1 MTSVQQIKMSSC
13 SSSDGCDIS
22 TEEAQTISKLGRI
35 FLKHLA
41 EETVKSARKGSSDIE
56 VLPVF
61 GTEDEFIGSYMDR
74 LHSQGHRTFTVQKK
88 TETDVQRLCDGYNK
102 TKETSSVSPGKN
114 RPSGCSAYVSFTF
127 HHGANITACV
137 VRKDLHHRRHF
148 TPSEKRPPKP
158 LPVVEAIKTTSR
170 SSPDGCVINP
180 EKMQGLS
187 KLGSIFIKNLAEKS
201 IKSTQHGSTDVEVL
215 PVFGSEED
223 FIQNYIDN
231 LQADGHGTFT
241 VRKQRGSYI
250 QRLCDRHNKAKGA
263 SSGSPSKTR
272 ANGCPAYVSF
282 SFEQGANIT
291 ACVVRRELQHKGHSP
306 QSPVEK
312 RVSRI
317 HPELVQYIEIL
328 AFSGRKTRDIIPLV
342 AEWSKERGFVD
353 SEDRRYY
360 PSHKDIQGILYEY
373 RKKDRQHSNDALSV
387 NSTLKTSIIKNVIY
401 YQPVS
406 TLGNQALRIV
416 VHTENQKKQFEKYG
430 NGTVFMASTYS
441 GKAPDGFAIYAL
453 IVSDSFG
460 NGVPVCTFITSEDT
474 EDSISAC
481 LHELKMASPNTL
493 PSAFMIDKE
502 DKDIGAIQ
510 KIYPTSGILVCWFH
524 VLQAINQWL
533 CKKESGI
540 SGPDSYEERK
550 KVLDFVAALK
560 NCATEEAFSKVVSE
574 SSQVIRSNIVRH
586 YLEENWLKCASMW
599 ANFGRQLSDEN
610 SEANTWTER
619 YFLKIK
625 YQFLKRLSNRRLDDL
640 LKLFTG
646 PVEEYFSYS
655 LGPKE
660 VGGVANKRARLDSGD
675 KSQDTILQQEWGKK
689 IIWVSKFECSVPCL
703 TQQDVQWEV
712 NLLLQSC
719 SCPTACREG
728 HCKHIQLAMLDYI
741 SRSGETIEDTR
752 KKVAEECFEKKMFM
766 HEESYI
772 LILNEEL
779 GINSAVHL
787 PSLTCNCYTASH
799 GIQCVCFL
807 TAAKVT
813 SQNVIIEIINMPE
826 CEATGILPAKEQ
838 GSTVLSTSQMIQ
850 DLFCYSVSD
859 QFEDSQELREA
870 VEKAYKIVF

>member
-1 MTSVQQIKMSSC
+1 MSSC
-13 SSSDGCDIS
+13 SSSDGCDANI
-22 TEEAQTISKLGRI
+22 EAAQAISKLGRI

-61 GTEDEFIGSYMDR
+61 GTEEEFIGAYMDR
-74 LHSQGHRTFTVQKK
+74 LHAQGHRTFTVQKK
-88 TETDVQRLCDGYNK
+88 TETDVQRLCDGYNT
-102 TKETSSVSPGKN
+102 TKETSVISPGKN
-114 RPSGCSAYVSFTF
+114 RPGGCSAYVSFTF

-148 TPSEKRPPKP
+148 TLPVAAKRPPKP
-158 LPVVEAIKTTSR
+158 LPVVQAIKTTSR
-170 SSPDGCVINP
+170 SSSEGSVINP

-187 KLGSIFIKNLAEKS
+187 KLGRIFIKNLAEKS

-215 PVFGSEED
+215 PVFDSEEE
-223 FIQNYIDN
+223 FIQNYIDG

-272 ANGCPAYVSF
+272 ANGCTAYVSF
-282 SFEQGANIT
+282 SFEKGANIT

-353 SEDRRYY
+353 IEDRRYY
-360 PSHKDIQGILYEY
+360 PSPKDIQGILYEY
-373 RKKDRQHSNDALSV
+373 RKKDRQHSDDALSV
-387 NSTLKTSIIKNVIY
+387 NSTLKTSIIKHVIY

-406 TLGNQALRIV
+406 TLDNQALRIV
-416 VHTENQKKQFEKYG
+416 VHTENQKKQFERYG

-453 IVSDSFG
+453 IVSDNFE

-481 LHELKMASPNTL
+481 LHELKMASPSTL

-502 DKDIGAIQ
+502 VKYIGAIQ
-510 KIYPTSGILVCWFH
+510 KIYPTSRILICWFH
-524 VLQAINQWL
+524 VLQEINQWL

-540 SGPDSYEERK
+540 SGPDSYDERK
-550 KVLDFVAALK
+550 KVLDFVAVLK
-560 NCATEEAFSKVVSE
+560 NCATEEAFFRVVSE
-574 SSQVIRSNIVRH
+574 SSQVIGSNIVRH
-586 YLEENWLKCASMW
+586 YLEENWFKCASMW

-610 SEANTWTER
+610 SDANTWTER
-619 YFLKIK
+619 YFLQIK
-625 YQFLKRLSNRRLDDL
+625 YQFLQSLSNRRLDDL

-660 VGGVANKRARLDSGD
+660 AGGGVTKRARLDSGGH
-675 KSQDTILQQEWGKK
+675 SPENTILQHEWGKK
-689 IIWVSKFECSVPCL
+689 IIWASRFECSVPCL
-703 TQQDVQWEV
+703 TQQDVQWDV
-712 NLLLQSC
+712 NVLLQTC
-719 SCPTACREG
+719 SCPAACREG
-728 HCKHIQLAMLDYI
+728 QCKHIQLALLDYI
-741 SRSGETIEDTR
+741 NRSGETIEDTR
-752 KKVAEECFEKKMFM
+752 KKVAKECFKKKMFM

-772 LILNEEL
+772 LVLNEEL
-779 GINSAVHL
+779 GVNSAVQL
-787 PSLTCNCYTASH
+787 PSLTCNCYAANH
-799 GIQCVCFL
+799 GIECVCFL
-807 TAAKVT
+807 TAAKVA
-813 SQNVIIEIINMPE
+813 SQNVIIEIVTVPG
-826 CEATGILPAKEQ
+826 CEATGTQPRKEQ
-838 GSTVLSTSQMIQ
+838 CSTVLSTSQMIQ

-859 QFEDSQELREA
+859 QFEDSKELNEA
-870 VEKAYKIVF
+870 VEKAYKAVFCR